1 MKIKMLLG
9 LSFLMVLSACAQSD
23 QVKKVNSTEVSQMI
37 AQDTSYVVLD
47 VRTPDEFNAGH
58 IEGAVNIDVTQSDA
72 FMHLDKL
79 NPNAKYIVHCN
90 SNNRSKIAIDY
101 MKENGF
107 KTIYNMQDGYQGW
120 NQNGL
125 PLVKE

>member
-1 MKIKMLLG
+1 MLLG

-58 IEGAVNIDVTQSDA
+58 IEGALNIDVTQSDA